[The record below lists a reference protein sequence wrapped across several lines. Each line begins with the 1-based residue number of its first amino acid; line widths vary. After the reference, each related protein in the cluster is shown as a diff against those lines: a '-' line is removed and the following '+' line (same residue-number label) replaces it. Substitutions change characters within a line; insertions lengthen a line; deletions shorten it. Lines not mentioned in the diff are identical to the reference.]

1 VRNKNIINDIIKNNN
16 SNNSNFNNYS
26 DFLRYN
32 KSTVFS
38 ELDKTKQKLLEL
50 NKPLGKAGDIT
61 INELITKG
69 LDVVDTPLVKLIK
82 ENVEVSTIG
91 YYLSSML
98 VYKSIV
104 NLYLKSAYNQ
114 SLPEALKHIP
124 STKAKEIA
132 VFMVMGVP
140 LVGGWM

>member
-1 VRNKNIINDIIKNNN
+1 VKNKNIINDIIKNNN
-16 SNNSNFNNYS
+16 SNNS
-26 DFLRYN
+26 N

-69 LDVVDTPLVKLIK
+69 LDVVDTPLVKLIT

-104 NLYLKSAYNQ
+104 NLYLKSAYNK

-124 STKAKEIA
+124 STRAKEIA